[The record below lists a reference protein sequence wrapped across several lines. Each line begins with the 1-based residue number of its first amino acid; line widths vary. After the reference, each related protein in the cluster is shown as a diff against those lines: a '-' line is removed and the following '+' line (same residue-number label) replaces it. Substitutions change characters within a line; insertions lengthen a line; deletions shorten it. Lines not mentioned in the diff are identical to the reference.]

1 MLSRVRSVYQEFPK
15 NFWIL
20 LGASF
25 IDRLGGALLFPF
37 FALYITDRFDV
48 GMTEVGYLFGL
59 FAIANIGGGVLGG
72 GMTDRFGRKW
82 IILFG
87 LVASGLSSIVMGLVD
102 DINIFYFVVILVG
115 LLASAGGPAQQA
127 MVADMLPE
135 DKQAEGF
142 GILRVVI
149 NLAVVIGP
157 AIGGLLASWSYL
169 YLFIIDAV
177 TSVITAVIVYLSL
190 PETKPVVE
198 DGQVEQ
204 TFFQTLTG
212 YRVVLADRV
221 FMAFLVVS
229 VLAIIVYMQ
238 MNTTLSVYLRDI
250 HGFPT
255 EGYGALLSLNAVMV
269 VVFQFWITR
278 RIRSRPP
285 MLVLAAGTLLYAI
298 GFAMYGFVTTFI
310 LFVVAMIVI
319 TIGEMLISPVSQ
331 ALVAS
336 FAPSNMRG
344 RYMAM
349 YGFSWIIPTA
359 VGPLLAG
366 IIMDNYNPDWV
377 WYAAGI
383 LALMAVFGLLALH
396 PATQKRLEPQAEKFP
411 LEVT

>member
-1 MLSRVRSVYQEFPK
+1 
-15 NFWIL
+15 
-20 LGASF
+20 
-25 IDRLGGALLFPF
+25 
-37 FALYITDRFDV
+37 
-48 GMTEVGYLFGL
+48 
-59 FAIANIGGGVLGG
+59 
-72 GMTDRFGRKW
+72 
-82 IILFG
+82 
-87 LVASGLSSIVMGLVD
+87 
-102 DINIFYFVVILVG
+102 
-115 LLASAGGPAQQA
+115 
-127 MVADMLPE
+127 
-135 DKQAEGF
+135 
-142 GILRVVI
+142 
-149 NLAVVIGP
+149 
-157 AIGGLLASWSYL
+157 
-169 YLFIIDAV
+169 
-177 TSVITAVIVYLSL
+177 
-190 PETKPVVE
+190 
-198 DGQVEQ
+198 
-204 TFFQTLTG
+204 
-212 YRVVLADRV
+212 
-221 FMAFLVVS
+221 
-229 VLAIIVYMQ
+229 
-238 MNTTLSVYLRDI
+238 
-250 HGFPT
+250 
-255 EGYGALLSLNAVMV
+255 MV

-278 RIRSRPP
+278 HIRSRPP

>member
-1 MLSRVRSVYQEFPK
+1 
-15 NFWIL
+15 
-20 LGASF
+20 
-25 IDRLGGALLFPF
+25 
-37 FALYITDRFDV
+37 
-48 GMTEVGYLFGL
+48 
-59 FAIANIGGGVLGG
+59 
-72 GMTDRFGRKW
+72 
-82 IILFG
+82 
-87 LVASGLSSIVMGLVD
+87 
-102 DINIFYFVVILVG
+102 
-115 LLASAGGPAQQA
+115 
-127 MVADMLPE
+127 
-135 DKQAEGF
+135 
-142 GILRVVI
+142 
-149 NLAVVIGP
+149 
-157 AIGGLLASWSYL
+157 
-169 YLFIIDAV
+169 
-177 TSVITAVIVYLSL
+177 
-190 PETKPVVE
+190 
-198 DGQVEQ
+198 
-204 TFFQTLTG
+204 
-212 YRVVLADRV
+212 
-221 FMAFLVVS
+221 MAFLVVS

-250 HGFPT
+250 HGVPT

>member
-1 MLSRVRSVYQEFPK
+1 
-15 NFWIL
+15 
-20 LGASF
+20 
-25 IDRLGGALLFPF
+25 
-37 FALYITDRFDV
+37 
-48 GMTEVGYLFGL
+48 MTEVGYLFGL